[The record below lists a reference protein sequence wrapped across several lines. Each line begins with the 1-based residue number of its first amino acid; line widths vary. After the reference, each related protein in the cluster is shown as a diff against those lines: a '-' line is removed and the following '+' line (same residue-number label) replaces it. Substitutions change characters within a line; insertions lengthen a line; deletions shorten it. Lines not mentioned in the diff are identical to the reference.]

1 MTSQLIITLAI
12 LAFMIVM
19 FVWQKFPMGVT
30 TMTCCALL
38 AAFGILSPSEAF
50 GGFTNNSIILVAP
63 MMALSSAITKTS
75 IVPYIRNKVNS
86 LSGKKGI
93 VLILFFYLI
102 VIAFVQFIPATATF
116 SIMIVFLASLSND
129 GEVTPTRLLMP
140 MLGISCA
147 WKGFLPIGMGAT
159 SFATINAIYG
169 TIITDEGYWLGMFDK
184 FRVSILPVVCLTIYC
199 LVAWKLLPKRGTVNA
214 AEAKEVK
221 ETKTLPKAQETLV
234 YVVFIAVM
242 AVLVLNKWTGKL
254 MTGAEIWLS
263 KEDEAEHQK
272 HAEDTFP
279 AYVTPYTVTN
289 FYDMEHPLTMGRFTI
304 TFRLCPGHTPGVTS
318 FFFEDTDEKTG
329 KTYRCAL
336 HGGLGV
342 GQMSKEGVIKT
353 GTDPELPH
361 RFIKDCYELAK
372 MPVDIA
378 LASHLNQNNIL
389 PNIPKDPD
397 DYTVFVADYAW
408 ADVLINRAEAVK
420 KFYPEIYG
428 TSGQ

>member
-1 MTSQLIITLAI
+1 MEKKFHYASTEGRLGMSKEALATHWEHAIPVYRNAPHVWNVGGQDNVASFLLDTGEGLILIDTGLCPETLYLLI
-12 LAFMIVM
+12 DRIWRSGHDPKDIKKIFLTH
-19 FVWQKFPMGVT
+19 WHGDHS
-30 TMTCCALL
+30 CCA
-38 AAFGILSPSEAF
+38 
-50 GGFTNNSIILVAP
+50 
-63 MMALSSAITKTS
+63 
-75 IVPYIRNKVNS
+75 R
-86 LSGKKGI
+86 
-93 VLILFFYLI
+93 VLH
-102 VIAFVQFIPATATF
+102 
-116 SIMIVFLASLSND
+116 
-129 GEVTPTRLLMP
+129 E
-140 MLGISCA
+140 
-147 WKGFLPIGMGAT
+147 
-159 SFATINAIYG
+159 
-169 TIITDEGYWLGMFDK
+169 
-184 FRVSILPVVCLTIYC
+184 
-199 LVAWKLLPKRGTVNA
+199 
-214 AEAKEVK
+214 
-221 ETKTLPKAQETLV
+221 
-234 YVVFIAVM
+234 
-242 AVLVLNKWTGKL
+242 

-389 PNIPKDPD
+389 PNTPKAPD
-397 DYTVFVADYAW
+397 DYPVFVADYAW

>member
-1 MTSQLIITLAI
+1 
-12 LAFMIVM
+12 MIVM

-184 FRVSILPVVCLTIYC
+184 FKVSILPVVCLTIYC
-199 LVAWKLLPKRGTVNA
+199 LVAWSSCPSAAPSTQQRQKRSRRPRPFPRHRKLWFTSSSSLS
-214 AEAKEVK
+214 
-221 ETKTLPKAQETLV
+221 
-234 YVVFIAVM
+234 
-242 AVLVLNKWTGKL
+242 
-254 MTGAEIWLS
+254 WLS
-263 KEDEAEHQK
+263 
-272 HAEDTFP
+272 
-279 AYVTPYTVTN
+279 
-289 FYDMEHPLTMGRFTI
+289 
-304 TFRLCPGHTPGVTS
+304 S
-318 FFFEDTDEKTG
+318 
-329 KTYRCAL
+329 
-336 HGGLGV
+336 
-342 GQMSKEGVIKT
+342 S
-353 GTDPELPH
+353 
-361 RFIKDCYELAK
+361 
-372 MPVDIA
+372 
-378 LASHLNQNNIL
+378 
-389 PNIPKDPD
+389 
-397 DYTVFVADYAW
+397 
-408 ADVLINRAEAVK
+408 
-420 KFYPEIYG
+420 
-428 TSGQ
+428 